1 MMETCCGKPER
12 VGPVEVGDIK
22 RNLLDEFSALSK
34 QDEIRSENLQV
45 YLRIRPFS
53 GAESRELQ
61 DCVSIEGRQ
70 SVVLKAPRSSQS
82 NRQGDKIPPH
92 TAQRFTFTQVFGPE
106 ASQRQVFEGSV
117 RGLVQDVLQGQN
129 CLLFTYGVTNA
140 GKSFTFLGPE
150 HDSGLLPRCL
160 WLIFSSTEGRRHDGS
175 HLKPHRWRD
184 FSRLTPDQ
192 QKAERAAKHSLLRTV
207 RENDKNA
214 TSARSTSLDASSVI
228 SDCSVSSVSESDGIG
243 LPDVPANVAFSVW
256 VSFCEIYNDNIH
268 DLLEQVPGGHVKR
281 TTLRLSQDIRGNS
294 FIKDLK
300 WVQVS
305 SSEEAF
311 KLMNIGKKNQ
321 SLACTRLNQQSSRSH
336 SIFSIRI
343 LQVDAG
349 TVPRFLGVS
358 ELVLCDLAG
367 SERCSR
373 TNNTGERLKEAGNIN
388 SSLLALGKCINAM
401 RVKQNSNLQRHVPFR
416 ESKLTHFLQSFFCG
430 AGKVSMVVN
439 IQQNS
444 TCVDE
449 TLNVLKFSALAQKVV
464 VLNSKPAVLD
474 SASHRLAMELSAF
487 IDEADQRRNARIHRS
502 STVAWETT
510 LEDVMEDD
518 DEEND
523 EEDDESGVEGT
534 VLKAGDDD
542 DDDADGET
550 TIEDEDQSDKEAE
563 FRLVAEA
570 RIREEVCAEFME
582 VFKQMEKD
590 YSERL
595 ERERDILEKR
605 AESRLEILKKLLGGT
620 AQAAAKEE
628 EQDEGG
634 RSSALLE
641 EVLSL
646 VGRDLHQIRHDAR
659 NVQRQL
665 MLDLQ
670 VSSPEAE
677 LRQEVERSEPRLQ
690 HLQGQSDATAE
701 AQEEEEG
708 ECLSGAFHA
717 NMAQLRKEWQA
728 AVESS
733 AHQSKALQEV
743 MQEKMCSDR
752 KCEQLTEELAN
763 QKAEY
768 CQQLGELRAELER
781 QGAALRQKMEED
793 VERQQE
799 LQRVLREKGNL
810 SEEHRKQMDAMRRE
824 LECAKM
830 QQWREEKEEKDEE
843 RKANEEKPALPLV
856 EELKEEMLRLHHR
869 KEQRKQETLSQDS
882 SCCLSNGGR
891 SASRKRKSCQVEDL
905 CTSDNKRNK
914 RAIRNGTQQAPSSAI
929 EPSPAADKSAFPSV
943 LSSAAQS
950 VFGRPVAV
958 ATKPKQGRKKLYRKE
973 AAVAFVDSPRVT
985 VAERK
990 QKESDHMIIKRQLRS
1005 KTGRK

>member
-34 QDEIRSENLQV
+34 QDEVQSRSESLQV
-45 YLRIRPFS
+45 YLRVRPFS
-53 GAESRELQ
+53 GAESGALQ
-61 DCVSIEGRQ
+61 DCVTVEGPHT
-70 SVVLKAPRSSQS
+70 VVLKAPRSSQS
-82 NRQGDKIPPH
+82 NRQADKILPH
-92 TAQRFTFTQVFGPE
+92 TAQRFTFTQVFGPD
-106 ASQRQVFEGSV
+106 ASQRKVFEGSV
-117 RGLVQDVLQGQN
+117 RGLVQDVLHGQN

-140 GKSFTFLGPE
+140 GKTFTFLGPE

-160 WLIFSSTEGRRHDGS
+160 WLIFNSTEGRRHAGCD
-175 HLKPHRWRD
+175 LKPHRCRD

-192 QKAERAAKHSLLRTV
+192 QKAERAAKQSLLRSV

-214 TSARSTSLDASSVI
+214 TLARSTSLDASSAS
-228 SDCSVSSVSESDGIG
+228 SDCSVGSVSENDSVCLQG
-243 LPDVPANVAFSVW
+243 VPANVGFSLW

-281 TTLRLSQDIRGNS
+281 TALRLSQDVRGNS

-305 SSEEAF
+305 SSSEAF
-311 KLMNIGKKNQ
+311 KMMNIGKKNQ

-343 LQVDAG
+343 LRVDA
-349 TVPRFLGVS
+349 TAVPKFLGVS

-388 SSLLALGKCINAM
+388 SSLLTLGKCINAI
-401 RVKQNSNLQRHVPFR
+401 RVKHNANFQRHVPFR

-444 TCVDE
+444 ACVDE

-464 VLNSKPAVLD
+464 ILNSKPASLD
-474 SASHRLAMELSAF
+474 GASHRLALELSAF
-487 IDEADQRRNARIHRS
+487 INGADQRRNARGHRS
-502 STVAWETT
+502 SMLAWETT
-510 LEDVMEDD
+510 LEDVMED
-518 DEEND
+518 ND
-523 EEDDESGVEGT
+523 EDRDESGMEGT
-534 VLKAGDDD
+534 VLKAGDDE
-542 DDDADGET
+542 DGET
-550 TIEDEDQSDKEAE
+550 TMEDQDQSDKKAA

-570 RIREEVCAEFME
+570 QIREEVCAEFME
-582 VFKQMEKD
+582 VFRQMEKD

-595 ERERDILEKR
+595 EREREILETR
-605 AESRLEILKKLLGGT
+605 AENRLEILKKLLGGT
-620 AQAAAKEE
+620 AQEAAAAAALEE
-628 EQDEGG
+628 EEEAEEGG

-641 EVLSL
+641 EVLGL
-646 VGRDLHQIRHDAR
+646 VGRDLHQIRTHAQD
-659 NVQRQL
+659 VQRQL
-665 MLDLQ
+665 MLDHQ
-670 VSSPEAE
+670 VSSLEDQ
-677 LRQEVERSEPRLQ
+677 LQQEVKPTES
-690 HLQGQSDATAE
+690 QSGAK
-701 AQEEEEG
+701 AQEVEEG
-708 ECLSGAFHA
+708 ECPSTFHA

-733 AHQSKALQEV
+733 AHQSKVLQEV
-743 MQEKMCSDR
+743 RQEKMRSDR
-752 KCEQLTEELAN
+752 KCEQLTQELAN

-768 CQQLGELRAELER
+768 GQQLGELRAELER
-781 QGAALRQKMEED
+781 QAAALRQKMGED

-799 LQRVLREKGNL
+799 LQRVLREKEKL
-810 SEEHRKQMDAMRRE
+810 AEDHHKQMDAMRRE
-824 LECAKM
+824 LECGKTRRRR
-830 QQWREEKEEKDEE
+830 QEEVE
-843 RKANEEKPALPLV
+843 RKENEEEPAMPLV
-856 EELKEEMLRLHHR
+856 EELKEEMLRLHDR
-869 KEQRKQETLSQDS
+869 KERRRQEALSQDS
-882 SCCLSNGGR
+882 LGCPSNGGR
-891 SASRKRKSCQVEDL
+891 SAARKRKSCQVQDL
-905 CTSDNKRNK
+905 RTSDNKRNK
-914 RAIRNGTQQAPSSAI
+914 RAIGNVTQAPSSAV
-929 EPSPAADKSAFPSV
+929 EPTPLDVAASPLAASPLAASPSV
-943 LSSAAQS
+943 LSSAARS

-958 ATKPKQGRKKLYRKE
+958 ATKPKRGRKKLYGKE
-973 AAVAFVDSPRVT
+973 VAVALVNSPHMT
-985 VAERK
+985 AAAEKK